1 MKSTAIFEC
10 ELHDKV
16 MNENNYLDSDCVDC
30 DDVIEYKNIK
40 EINKVKG
47 YF

>member
-1 MKSTAIFEC
+1 MTIFEC

-30 DDVIEYKNIK
+30 NNVIEYVDTKA
-40 EINKVKG
+40 INKVKG